1 MAPPDPE
8 PIEDDPK
15 QAEPKVDAKAE
26 GKAEEAEK
34 AAEDVAAKLGDFA

>member
-15 QAEPKVDAKAE
+15 QATPEVDAEAD
-26 GKAEEAEK
+26 EAEL